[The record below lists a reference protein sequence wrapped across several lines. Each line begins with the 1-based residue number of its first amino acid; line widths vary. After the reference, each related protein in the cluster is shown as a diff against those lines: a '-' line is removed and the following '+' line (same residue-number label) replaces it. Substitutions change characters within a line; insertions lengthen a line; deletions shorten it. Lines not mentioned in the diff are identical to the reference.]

1 MREAAPEP
9 TTSEAPPFAR
19 DDGGGVDIG
28 AYERQTVAT
37 LPSPLVVTTL
47 DDELDANPLD
57 DLDDVSLREAL
68 GLANG
73 SIGADTITF
82 ASSLTDGGAAT
93 ILLTL
98 GELLANDAVT
108 ISGPANLLTIDA
120 QNNSRI
126 FHLDDGDE
134 ATRSR

>member
-1 MREAAPEP
+1 MDNAAG
-9 TTSEAPPFAR
+9 S
-19 DDGGGVDIG
+19 DGTDIG

-108 ISGPANLLTIDA
+108 ISGPSA
-120 QNNSRI
+120 
-126 FHLDDGDE
+126 
-134 ATRSR
+134 